1 MKYQA
6 RVLNISDQTERR
18 KNYILDVDLINFLPK
33 NDIHTWW
40 YGEMLYI
47 STAQLNPILDDEKSS
62 TCELADIGSYFLI
75 KTRQHWD
82 LKVSNF
88 CNKTSKETNRC
99 QTCNALGAIMPEL
112 IALKNMYTNI
122 LRITAFSW

>member
-1 MKYQA
+1 M
-6 RVLNISDQTERR
+6 LTW
-18 KNYILDVDLINFLPK
+18 LIFSLK

-47 STAQLNPILDDEKSS
+47 STAQLNSKLDEEKSC
-62 TCELADIGSYFLI
+62 TCELADMGHISWF

-82 LKVSNF
+82 LKVSDF

-99 QTCNALGAIMPEL
+99 HTCNALDAIMPEL
-112 IALKNMYTNI
+112 IALKKCI
-122 LRITAFSW
+122 PIS